1 MLGFLCGACDTILR
15 STTSSEPKEQA
26 AEIFCATIDDGAVL
40 RSSTPYLIV
49 LDGNSIRNDDRLVLC
64 AVWAG
69 SWLGLD
75 VLDDSSS
82 NGRRRR
88 GLARFYRPDYFGAFP
103 PWTYAF
109 APGTRIE
116 DVQLAG
122 HLGPPPPTSTCRPR
136 SNLFPH
142 AALSVCGRD
151 SPSSPFHQRPDS
163 ERNRSPRLRPRGRTC
178 LPPSWLG
185 RQSAAA
191 FENRWRRRRSVT

>member
-1 MLGFLCGACDTILR
+1 M
-15 STTSSEPKEQA
+15 
-26 AEIFCATIDDGAVL
+26 
-40 RSSTPYLIV
+40 
-49 LDGNSIRNDDRLVLC
+49 N
-64 AVWAG
+64 

-82 NGRRRR
+82 GRRRR

-122 HLGPPPPTSTCRPR
+122 HLGPPPSHLHVPSTKQ
-136 SNLFPH
+136 SFPSRCVVC
-142 AALSVCGRD
+142 LRTGFSVKPVPPKTGLGTE
-151 SPSSPFHQRPDS
+151 HK
-163 ERNRSPRLRPRGRTC
+163 PRLRPRERTC